1 MKRLIYI
8 LSALALLSCDKEGST
23 VHRSEIMQFSV
34 LTPELVSTKAEVTEN
49 GLVAAGDHVYVYGM
63 SSDGSSSIP
72 VFASPG
78 TAKLQYNAVT
88 DTWKPIQIEYE
99 TSPGNNEIVEKYVD
113 KTWDS
118 EGKLYYQFYAY
129 AYSGN
134 ADLNTDLMISTD
146 VAGRQFTVVQPAS
159 ATWSAPQSAGGVSDG
174 SGTVD
179 YLLSYLVNVPP
190 SPSKNYPLVH
200 LQLEHA
206 MAKVEVDVQLARAM
220 LNKIKNVSVEIQG
233 IRRGATMLCLQP
245 KFDTDPG
252 SNTWLVTMNEGLSR
266 ASYKVTDIA
275 CAENNLGEGA
285 NLISTDMSFIAVPVS
300 RSEMDG
306 YKLVLTYYNNGDDTS
321 GNPTY
326 RYEFALKDY
335 SSNGWMSGHRVR
347 YVLTVDNSIHLM
359 GSIVD
364 YQDVDYMDG
373 VMLPDIQ

>member
-1 MKRLIYI
+1 MQ
-8 LSALALLSCDKEGST
+8 
-23 VHRSEIMQFSV
+23 RSEIMQFSV
-34 LTPELVSTKAEVTEN
+34 LTPEQVSTKAEVTES
-49 GLVAAGDHVYVYGM
+49 GLVSAGDQVYVYGM

-88 DTWKPIQIEYE
+88 NTWKPIQIEYE
-99 TSPGNNEIVEKYVD
+99 TSPDNNELVEKYVD

-118 EGKLYYQFYAY
+118 EGRLYYQFYAY

-134 ADLNTDLMISTD
+134 VDLNTNLVISTD
-146 VAGRQFTVVQPAS
+146 VAGRQFTVVQPES
-159 ATWSAPQSAGGVSDG
+159 ATWSAPQSAAGVSDG

-206 MAKVEVDVQLARAM
+206 MAKVEVDVQMARAM
-220 LNKIKNVSVEIQG
+220 INKIKNVSVEIKG

-252 SNTWLVTMNEGLSR
+252 SNSWLVTMNNGLSR

-275 CAENNLGEGA
+275 CSEDNLGEGT
-285 NLISTDMSFIAVPVS
+285 NLISTDMSFIAVPVTK
-300 RSEMDG
+300 SEMDG
-306 YKLVLTYYNNGDDTS
+306 YKLVLTYYNDDDDISGD
-321 GNPTY
+321 PTY
-326 RYEFALKDY
+326 RYEFALRDF
-335 SSNGWMSGHRVR
+335 SSNGWMSGHRVK
-347 YVLTVDNSIHLM
+347 YILTVDNSIHLT

-364 YQDVDYMDG
+364 YQDVDYMEG